1 MDPKDSSPNTSA
13 PRASNATATAPQ
25 PSLLETNMLSTTQI
39 KLAQVEGTNSQPSP
53 ALTPQQQSCAQRK
66 TLKLKRQASNP
77 KGTQ

>member
-25 PSLLETNMLSTTQI
+25 PSLLKTNMLSTTQV
-39 KLAQVEGTNSQPSP
+39 KSAQVEGTNSQPSP
-53 ALTPQQQSCAQRK
+53 ALTPQQQSGAQRK

>member
-25 PSLLETNMLSTTQI
+25 PSLLETNILGTTQV
-39 KLAQVEGTNSQPSP
+39 KSAQAEGTNSQPSP
-53 ALTPQQQSCAQRK
+53 AMTPQQQSCAQRK